1 MHISLVL
8 LCLLGEGVY
17 DAYAYIYGGQIIPAS
32 EVFLLYDIS
41 CVKLKW

>member
-1 MHISLVL
+1 MDISLVL

-17 DAYAYIYGGQIIPAS
+17 DVYIWGIHFPAS